1 MLFKN
6 DETSLRLDI
15 TSYEFPLDNGEPGS
29 DDQNWLVIRAT
40 YTDEDGQH
48 IKDSNACLL
57 TYELRELTVGLKVLN
72 AGIRQR
78 YDSDFAEPYFA
89 LSAAEEGEGFR
100 VDVSFALP
108 NTMEDIDTAEVEA
121 MLTKEEMKALIAELD
136 RLCEKFPDRNG

>member
-57 TYELRELTVGLKVLN
+57 TYELREIGRAHV
-72 AGIRQR
+72 
-78 YDSDFAEPYFA
+78 
-89 LSAAEEGEGFR
+89 
-100 VDVSFALP
+100 
-108 NTMEDIDTAEVEA
+108 
-121 MLTKEEMKALIAELD
+121 
-136 RLCEKFPDRNG
+136 